1 MNTQLIP
8 VVASVIGHQTVQ
20 TVDGR
25 TLHTFLEVQSD
36 FRNWIKNRIEEYGF
50 EDDKDFRSFFSETP
64 EEGFGKN
71 LPKPQGGRP
80 SKEYALTLGMA
91 KELAMVERN
100 EKGRQARRYF
110 IECERKLLQIAGPR
124 SEPAALVP
132 ILSYMEIARS
142 AALAPDTRQH
152 IQRVFQGIQELTARE
167 RKAQRVDCRVI
178 LQAVVDDILSWR
190 YGCPYAYGFNLMGK
204 AYLQTCSSHI
214 AYHLRSAP
222 HFKAFFEKMNW
233 LDERKITTE
242 WELAGLTI
250 KTRKSLLMDGSR
262 LDLVINLPKLSALD
276 PSHEPLPPVRN
287 A

>member
-8 VVASVIGHQTVQ
+8 VVASVIGNQTVN
-20 TVDGR
+20 TVDAR
-25 TLHTFLEVQSD
+25 ALHTFLEIGRD
-36 FRNWIKNRIEEYGF
+36 FSTWIKARIEEYSF
-50 EDDKDFRSFFSETP
+50 EADKDFCSFLASEDKDRSP
-64 EEGFGKN
+64 N
-71 LPKPQGGRP
+71 LGSKGGQNRID
-80 SKEYALTLGMA
+80 YCLTLDMG

-110 IECERKLLQIAGPR
+110 IECERKLLQMAGPR
-124 SEPAALVP
+124 SEPTALVP

-152 IQRVFQGIQELTARE
+152 IQRVFQGIQDMTARE

-190 YGCPYAYGFNLMGK
+190 YGCPYAYGFNFMGK

-214 AYHLRSAP
+214 AYHLRNAP
-222 HFKAFFEKMNW
+222 HFKAFFEKMTW

-242 WELAGLTI
+242 WELEGLTI